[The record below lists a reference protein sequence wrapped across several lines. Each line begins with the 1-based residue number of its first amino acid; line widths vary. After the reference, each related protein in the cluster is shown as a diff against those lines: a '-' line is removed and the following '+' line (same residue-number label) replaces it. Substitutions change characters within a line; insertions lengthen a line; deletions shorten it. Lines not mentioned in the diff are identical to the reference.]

1 MASDTDICNLALTY
15 HGARRIQSLTDNTK
29 EARESNAIYYFE
41 RDNEIR
47 AHCWKFA
54 IKRTQL
60 PALSQN
66 PSFGYQLAY
75 QLPNDFLRAV
85 AVGDIAPNGGW
96 RWLFQDSTDNADYQ
110 IEGQQIVTN
119 VNIYPV
125 AASPPPTP
133 APLNFRY
140 LRQITDSTLFDPCF
154 VEALAWKMAVE
165 LAETLTASTQKKQ
178 SAQASYNDAIAKAV
192 RVNAL
197 EQPPEPLAASSWLT
211 ARLPG

>member
-1 MASDTDICNLALTY
+1 MASNTDICNIALTY
-15 HGARRIQSLTDNTK
+15 LGARRIQSLTDQTK
-29 EARESNAIYYFE
+29 EAREANAIYYFE
-41 RDNEIR
+41 RDNELR

-60 PALSQN
+60 PAS
-66 PSFGYQLAY
+66 PTPPTFGYQLAY

-85 AVGDIAPNGGW
+85 AVGCIAPNGAW

-119 VNIYPV
+119 VNVYPV
-125 AASPPPTP
+125 ATTPPPAP
-133 APLNFRY
+133 VPLNFRY
-140 LRQITDSTLFDPCF
+140 LYKVTDPTLFDPCF
-154 VEALAWKMAVE
+154 VEALAWRMATE
-165 LAETLTASTQKKQ
+165 LAETLTGSTQKKQ
-178 SAQASYNDAIAKAV
+178 SAQASYNDAISKAV

-197 EQPPEPLAASSWLT
+197 EQPPEPLSASTWLT